1 MISTAFIEENFGFHF
16 VCVCVGGVWQGGW
29 EGCLCVWWWWWWG
42 GGVAANLGQIFYTEC
57 VGGTT

>member
-1 MISTAFIEENFGFHF
+1 MVSTLCVCVWGGFGRGVGRV
-16 VCVCVGGVWQGGW
+16 VCVCGGG
-29 EGCLCVWWWWWWG
+29 G

>member
-16 VCVCVGGVWQGGW
+16 VCVCVGGGRGVGRVVCVCGG
-29 EGCLCVWWWWWWG
+29 G